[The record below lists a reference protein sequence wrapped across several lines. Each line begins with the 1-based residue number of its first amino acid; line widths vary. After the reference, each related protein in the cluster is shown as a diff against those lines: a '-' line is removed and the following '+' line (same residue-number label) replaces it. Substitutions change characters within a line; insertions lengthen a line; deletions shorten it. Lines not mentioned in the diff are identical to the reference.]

1 MVKTGFDMSSIAGV
15 EEATAAGFPIGG
27 ASIGDLVIRTRSDS
41 EVVVGAGYGAG
52 STAALHV
59 GAAGVGINTDSTS
72 ADSLTVAG
80 TAKVLGDARL
90 MTDAV
95 VGRDVLVTRNV
106 SAGGT
111 LSVAER
117 ATLAKDL
124 RFTTSTSTPAP
135 DTQSFETHWGMRVG
149 NARVVGPGDVHG
161 AVFVGDRLYERSE
174 TVPPFSVLM
183 SFADLT
189 ITNTITVSRTDDAS
203 WVPTENSTFMLEPV
217 VPDGTYAVVSVSGVL
232 GNTCAGVKVKT
243 AQGLTVSPS
252 VTYRYTPLIA
262 LSAILDA
269 LNTTA
274 VDPTLPLTAFVSGYV
289 LYGGTVNFSGTRVFE
304 GTGLDRYLYDIGSDQ
319 AFLVTSPNSL
329 EAVTGQAAA
338 LNMRSDYIVST
349 ATRVGTGVSAT
360 LTFDLAP
367 SDSLTG
373 YLAQQGAIPNAPR
386 FVEFGAQA
394 ETLTV
399 DGRTFQLLPSLVMSK
414 PSGSTIWTRAT
425 VSLSHASESSAPQL
439 NATTGFTLQTS
450 ILGAAGRGLAP
461 FQATIPCDIELE
473 VMEEFVDVYLTFPGV
488 APTTVEPVFSA
499 VAVTEITVGA
509 VTYPIVFKQT
519 VVPGVEYMVRM
530 LFDDFD
536 ANNLDIGSVT
546 LTVTYL
552 DADPAFP
559 IKYRFVYRDCTAM
572 SAPDN
577 VPMTDFTAIVA
588 FGNNRATADLTDF
601 VDYDAFNAA
610 EYNPYIS
617 WITVG
622 ASTLHMA
629 STYVSP
635 STPAIVDLVYDVGER
650 NVLVTGL
657 NSGTARLTGV
667 PARFTAVSFLATYVT
682 TTIVSVLAGTD
693 ALPDGSTHVYV
704 YLDRDQQYVLLKVVT
719 RTLTVDGIV
728 HQLVPVSAV
737 APDWSVITD
746 DTILYTIPF
755 AVSNVTAPTSG
766 GGGGG
771 STVIKETTRRPD
783 WTQTVPETSGAL
795 VVAAAAPLLSDAGL
809 GAPGVVSG
817 TSVSALTSRSLPDDA
832 WYHPGDHPTFLP
844 WSILTDVSSSGPT
857 GSVLSSPLISAES
870 SNDATVAAKAGTKA
884 LATPVGGLFL
894 NGVRQAATP
903 SKTTATL
910 RVTIMLL
917 EFLVPAWVQT
927 ASIAGVDCPIVAG
940 VATAPV
946 GTPDGDTIVV
956 VKTTGTGEL
965 GIAVVGAN
973 ASAFPVMTGTT
984 QSGYAF
990 LSVSDTDARAISTYY
1005 GLASGSTIAMTG
1017 YSPFTQGVEAVLFD
1031 GQPLT
1036 SAVVS
1041 ASGVV
1046 THSSPF
1052 IGGGGQVTVVG
1063 KPKYRIDTARSGTG
1077 ATLTAPVTSTTL
1089 TLTNAPVLATIA
1101 SEVYG
1106 TYLETPFIDVPTT
1119 VPATGATV
1127 DLTGC
1132 VNDGGYATI
1141 VVKLKDT
1148 FASFAETTA
1157 TVLSSVATLPYAPS
1171 ECVAVAIVSDSIVA
1185 TYLPAGQT
1193 TFALA
1198 GSLNGS
1204 LPVTLLFA
1212 KDVIRVDTHDRASK
1226 TFYAWTS
1233 QTTAGRLEST
1243 NAIAFIEASTDFE
1256 PAARVD
1262 ALTVVESTVLD
1273 YSETTGLAYV
1283 RTQYTTSGSD
1293 RDLTGDVAECVVLSV
1308 DMVSAT
1314 TVRSKVGG
1322 MDYAPTLL
1330 VGAAL
1335 EFEGALTV
1343 GGDVM
1348 VAGSTKV
1355 RNTTGDVFDATVTID
1370 GNAILSLNSVEAMTV
1385 SNAGAPFFRNGVQ
1398 ATAVRTLSDYRGG
1411 DLVMLDG
1418 SFNDSALQHLRR
1430 TRFARDLYGH
1440 DVRVMPEQPAVDGHT
1455 GRYSA
1460 GTSCVGDWMT
1470 GPGTAT
1476 ALGSTLTFQWG
1487 ALGAVPGAGDSIVVA
1502 GKVLRVLS
1510 GAQTS
1515 GNLTVMVDYDFGTP
1529 PSTVTVDA
1537 IHIRDAVT
1545 VDGLQL
1551 ASTTA
1556 AAVHEIGRAV
1566 RVVDTERT
1574 RVHGIEIQSAGLRPL
1589 DSTELGVYVSSA
1601 ASVSARATQPLAA
1614 PTDADK
1620 RFGVLETS
1628 VNSYVPLKV
1637 GLGTSQWTMTPSATY
1652 MQFSVNGSN
1661 AARIANNGSNAQVN
1675 FTGVHRCHLPRAEAS
1690 MVGLLVVA
1698 DREDYILMSGGFK
1711 RGTEAITV
1719 SESLPIVSVAS
1730 QACDPRVFGVV
1741 AGLEDERVD
1750 EIGCFTSYTEKPPG
1764 DTRVYV
1770 NSVGEGAIWVVDS
1783 EGPVSAGGY
1792 VTTSD
1797 VPGYACAQGD
1807 DLHRSCTAAKLT
1819 MSCDFVS
1826 VYKPRLIPTGQV
1838 DEYGDA
1844 VWAESGSEPAF
1855 LTRAVLPDGTV
1866 LTPSEAANARAA
1878 GETVYRA
1885 AFLGCIYTC

>member
-1 MVKTGFDMSSIAGV
+1 MSSIAGM

-27 ASIGDLVIRTRSDS
+27 ASIGDLVIRTRTQS
-41 EVVVGAGYGAG
+41 EVVVGAGYGVG
-52 STAALHV
+52 SMAALHV

-72 ADSLTVAG
+72 SDSLTVAG

-95 VGRDVLVTRNV
+95 VGRDVLVTRNI
-106 SAGGT
+106 ATGGA
-111 LSVAER
+111 LGVAER

-124 RFTTSTSTPAP
+124 RFTTSASVPAP
-135 DTQSFETHWGMRVG
+135 DTQSFETRWGMRVG

-161 AVFVGDRLYERSE
+161 AVFIGDRLYERSE
-174 TVPPFSVLM
+174 TVPPFNVLM

-189 ITNTITVSRTDDAS
+189 ITNTITLSRTDDAS

-217 VPDGTYAVVSVSGVL
+217 VPDGTYSVVSVSGVL
-232 GNTCAGVKVKT
+232 GNTCAGVQIKT

-289 LYGGTVNFSGTRVFE
+289 LYGGTVNFSGARVFD
-304 GTGLDRYLYDIGSDQ
+304 GTGLDRYLYDIESDQ
-319 AFLVTSPNSL
+319 AFLVTSSNSL
-329 EAVTGQAAA
+329 EAVTGQART

-360 LTFDLAP
+360 LTFDLDP

-373 YLAQQGAIPNAPR
+373 YLVQPGAIANASR

-399 DGRTFQLLPSLVMSK
+399 DGRTFQLLPSLVLSK
-414 PSGSTIWTRAT
+414 PSGSTVWTRAT

-439 NATTGFTLQTS
+439 NAVTGFTLQTS

-461 FQATIPCDIELE
+461 FQATFPCDIELE

-488 APTTVEPVFSA
+488 APTTIDPVFSA

-588 FGNNRATADLTDF
+588 FGNNRATADLSDF

-667 PARFTAVSFLATYVT
+667 PARFTAVSFLANYIT
-682 TTIVSVLAGTD
+682 TTIVSVLDGTD

-728 HQLVPVSAV
+728 HQLVPAYGVV
-737 APDWSVITD
+737 DWSVITD
-746 DTILYTIPF
+746 DTVLYTIPF
-755 AVSNVTAPTSG
+755 AVSNVTSPTS

-771 STVIKETTRRPD
+771 STVIKETTRRPN

-817 TSVSALTSRSLPDDA
+817 TAVLPLTSRSLPEDA
-832 WYHPGDHPTFLP
+832 WYHPGDHPGFLP
-844 WSILTDVSSSGPT
+844 WSILTDVASSGPT
-857 GSVLSSPLISAES
+857 GSVVSSPLISAES
-870 SNDATVAAKAGTKA
+870 SDDATVSAKAGTKA
-884 LATPVGGLFL
+884 IATPVGGLFL
-894 NGVRQAATP
+894 DGIRLAATP
-903 SKTTATL
+903 AKSTVTY
-910 RVTIMLL
+910 RVLVAAL
-917 EFLVPAWVQT
+917 QFDVPAWAQT
-927 ASIAGVDCPIVAG
+927 ASIAGVDCPIASG
-940 VATAPV
+940 VATAPAD
-946 GTPDGDTIVV
+946 TPDGQTIVV
-956 VKTTGTGEL
+956 LKTAGTGEL
-965 GIAVVGAN
+965 GIAVVGSN
-973 ASAFPVMTGTT
+973 TSPFPAMTGTT
-984 QSGYAF
+984 QAGYAF
-990 LSVSDTDARAISTYY
+990 LSVSDTDARAISTYP
-1005 GLASGSTIAMTG
+1005 GTASGSTVTLVG
-1017 YSPFTQGVEAVLFD
+1017 YSPFKQGVHSVLFE
-1031 GQPLT
+1031 GSPLA

-1041 ASGVV
+1041 VDGVV
-1046 THSSPF
+1046 THSSSVSP
-1052 IGGGGQVTVVG
+1052 GPGQVTVVG
-1063 KPKYRIDTARSGTG
+1063 KPKYRIDTARPGDE
-1077 ATLTAPVTSTTL
+1077 ATLTAPVSATTL
-1089 TLTNAPVLATIA
+1089 TMTYAAVLATVA
-1101 SEVYG
+1101 SEVRG
-1106 TYLETPFIDVPTT
+1106 TYLETPFIDTPPT
-1119 VPATGATV
+1119 VPGTGATV

-1141 VVKLKDT
+1141 VIKLKDT
-1148 FASFAETTA
+1148 FASYAETYA

-1171 ECVAVAIVSDSIVA
+1171 ECVAVAIVSNSIVT

-1193 TFALA
+1193 AFNLA
-1198 GSLNGS
+1198 GAPNGS
-1204 LPVTLLFA
+1204 VPVTLLFA
-1212 KDVIRVDTHDRASK
+1212 KDVIRVATHDRASK
-1226 TFYAWTS
+1226 TIYAWTS

-1243 NAIAFIEASTDFE
+1243 NAIAFVEASADFE

-1262 ALTVVESTVLD
+1262 ALTITDSTVLD

-1293 RDLTGDVAECVVLSV
+1293 ALKAPGDVVECVILSV

-1314 TVRSKVGG
+1314 TIRSKVGG

-1330 VGAAL
+1330 LGTAL

-1343 GGDVM
+1343 GGDVV
-1348 VAGSTKV
+1348 VAGSSKV
-1355 RNTTGDVFDATVTID
+1355 RNVSGDVLEMSVTTD
-1370 GNAILSLNSVEAMTV
+1370 GNAIMSLNSVEALTV
-1385 SNAGAPFFRNGVQ
+1385 SKVGAPFFRSGVQ

-1460 GTSCVGDWMT
+1460 GPSCVGDWMT
-1470 GPGTAT
+1470 GPGSAT
-1476 ALGSTLTFQWG
+1476 ALGATLTFQWG
-1487 ALGAVPGAGDSIVVA
+1487 EMGAVPGEGDSIVVS
-1502 GKVLRVLS
+1502 GKVLRILGGVQS
-1510 GAQTS
+1510 SAD
-1515 GNLTVMVDYDFGTP
+1515 LTVTVDYDFGTP
-1529 PSTVTVDA
+1529 ASTVVVDA

-1574 RVHGIEIQSAGLRPL
+1574 RIHGIEIQSTGLRPL

-1637 GLGTSQWTMTPSATY
+1637 GLGTSQWTMTPSATF
-1652 MQFSVNGSN
+1652 MEFSVNGSN

-1675 FTGVHRCHLPRAEAS
+1675 FTGVHRCHLPRADAS
-1690 MVGLLVVA
+1690 MVGLLVTA

-1719 SESLPIVSVAS
+1719 SESLPIVSIAS
-1730 QACDPRVFGVV
+1730 QARDPRVFGVV
-1741 AGLEDERVD
+1741 AGLELERVD
-1750 EIGCFTSYTEKPPG
+1750 EIGCFTSYTDKPPG

-1797 VPGYACAQGD
+1797 VPGYACAQSD
-1807 DLHRSCTAAKLT
+1807 DIHRSCTAAKLT
-1819 MSCDFVS
+1819 MSCDFVTFF
-1826 VYKPRLIPTGQV
+1826 KPRLVPTGEV
-1838 DEYGDA
+1838 DEHGDA
-1844 VWAESGSEPAF
+1844 VWAQSGNEPNF
-1855 LTRAVLPDGTV
+1855 LTRAVLGDGTI
-1866 LTPSEAANARAA
+1866 LTPSEAADSRAA

-1885 AFLGCIYTC
+1885 AFLGCTYTC

>member
-1 MVKTGFDMSSIAGV
+1 MSSIAGV

-59 GAAGVGINTDSTS
+59 GATGVGINTDSTS

-80 TAKVLGDARL
+80 TARFLGDAR
-90 MTDAV
+90 MSTDAV
-95 VGRDVLVTRNV
+95 VARDVLVTRNV

-124 RFTTSTSTPAP
+124 RFTSSASTPAP
-135 DTQSFETHWGMRVG
+135 DTQSFDTLWGMRVG
-149 NARVVGPGDVHG
+149 NARIVGPGDVHG

-174 TVPPFSVLM
+174 TVPPFNVLM

-189 ITNTITVSRTDDAS
+189 ITNTITLSRTDDAS
-203 WVPTENSTFMLEPV
+203 WVPTENSTFMLEPI
-217 VPDGTYAVVSVSGVL
+217 VPDGTYSVVSVSGVL

-243 AQGLTVSPS
+243 SQGLTVSPS

-274 VDPTLPLTAFVSGYV
+274 IDPTLPLTAFISGYV
-289 LYGGTVNFSGTRVFE
+289 LYGGTVNFSGTRVFD
-304 GTGLDRYLYDIGSDQ
+304 GTGLDRYLYDIESDQ

-338 LNMRSDYIVST
+338 LKMRSDYIVST
-349 ATRVGTGVSAT
+349 ATRVGTGVAAT
-360 LTFDLAP
+360 LTFDLDP
-367 SDSLTG
+367 TDSLTG
-373 YLAQQGAIPNAPR
+373 YLVQQGAIANAPR

-394 ETLTV
+394 ETLTI
-399 DGRTFQLLPSLVMSK
+399 DGRTFQLLPSLVLSK
-414 PSGSTIWTRAT
+414 PSGSTTWTRAT

-461 FQATIPCDIELE
+461 FQATFPCDIELE
-473 VMEEFVDVYLTFPGV
+473 VMEEFVDVYLTFPTV

-499 VAVTEITVGA
+499 VSVTEITVGA

-546 LTVTYL
+546 ITVTYL

-572 SAPDN
+572 KSPDN

-588 FGNNRATADLTDF
+588 YGNNRATADLSDF
-601 VDYDAFNAA
+601 IDYDAFNAA
-610 EYNPYIS
+610 EYNPYVS

-622 ASTLHMA
+622 SSTLHMA

-635 STPAIVDLVYDVGER
+635 NTPAIVDLVYDVGER

-728 HQLVPVSAV
+728 HQLVPVGAV

-755 AVSNVTAPTSG
+755 AVSNVTSPASG

-783 WTQTVPETSGAL
+783 WTQTVPETSGL

-817 TSVSALTSRSLPDDA
+817 TSVSALTSRTLPDDA
-832 WYHPGDHPTFLP
+832 WYHPGDHPAFLP
-844 WSILTDVSSSGPT
+844 WSILADVTSSGPT
-857 GSVLSSPLISAES
+857 GSVISSPLISAES
-870 SNDATVAAKAGTKA
+870 SDDATVAAKAGTKA

-894 NGVRQAATP
+894 NGIRLATTP
-903 SKTTATL
+903 SKSTVTVRVLITAL
-910 RVTIMLL
+910 Q
-917 EFLVPAWVQT
+917 FAVPTWAQT
-927 ASIAGVDCPIVAG
+927 ASIAGVDCPIASG
-940 VATAPV
+940 VATAPAD
-946 GTPDGDTIVV
+946 TPDGQTIVV
-956 VKTTGTGEL
+956 LKTAGTGEL
-965 GIAVVGAN
+965 GVAVVGSN
-973 ASAFPVMTGTT
+973 ASPFPAMTGTT
-984 QSGYAF
+984 QAGYAF
-990 LSVSDTDARAISTYY
+990 LSVSDTDARAISTFP
-1005 GLASGSTIAMTG
+1005 GTASGSTIALVG
-1017 YSPFTQGVEAVLFD
+1017 YSPFKQGVQTVLFE
-1031 GQPLT
+1031 GTPLA
-1036 SAVVS
+1036 SATVS
-1041 ASGVV
+1041 VSGVV
-1046 THSSPF
+1046 THSSSVTP
-1052 IGGGGQVTVVG
+1052 GLGQVTIVG
-1063 KPKYRIDTARSGTG
+1063 KPKYRIDTARPGDA
-1077 ATLTAPVTSTTL
+1077 ATLTAPVSSTTL
-1089 TLTNAPVLATIA
+1089 TMTYASVLASVA
-1101 SEVYG
+1101 SQVRG
-1106 TYLETPFIDVPTT
+1106 TYLELPFIDTPTT

-1132 VNDGGYATI
+1132 INDGGYATI
-1141 VVKLKDT
+1141 VIELRDT

-1171 ECVAVAIVSDSIVA
+1171 ECVAVAIVSNSLVA
-1185 TYLPAGQT
+1185 TYVPAGQS

-1198 GSLNGS
+1198 GAPNGS
-1204 LPVTLLFA
+1204 ARVTLLFA
-1212 KDVIRVDTHDRASK
+1212 KDVVRVDTHDRASK

-1262 ALTVVESTVLD
+1262 ALTVTDSTVVD

-1283 RTQYTTSGSD
+1283 RTQYATSGSD
-1293 RDLTGDVAECVVLSV
+1293 RDLTGDVAECVILSV

-1330 VGAAL
+1330 VGTAL

-1343 GGDVM
+1343 GGDVV

-1355 RNTTGDVFDATVTID
+1355 RNTTGDVFDTTVTTD
-1370 GNAILSLNSVEAMTV
+1370 GNAVLSLNSVEALTV
-1385 SNAGAPFFRNGVQ
+1385 SNAGPFFRNGVH
-1398 ATAVRTLSDYRGG
+1398 ASAVRTLSDYRGG

-1430 TRFARDLYGH
+1430 TRFARDLYGR
-1440 DVRVMPEQPAVDGHT
+1440 DVRVMPEQPSVDGHT

-1460 GTSCVGDWMT
+1460 GPSCVGDWMT

-1487 ALGAVPGAGDSIVVA
+1487 ALGAVPGAGDSIVVS
-1502 GKVLRVLS
+1502 GKVIRVLS
-1510 GAQTS
+1510 GVQTS
-1515 GNLTVMVDYDFGTP
+1515 ADLTVTVDYDFGSP
-1529 PSTVTVDA
+1529 ASTVVVDA

-1589 DSTELGVYVSSA
+1589 DATELGVYVSSA

-1730 QACDPRVFGVV
+1730 QARDPRVFGVV
-1741 AGLEDERVD
+1741 AGIEDVRVD

-1819 MSCDFVS
+1819 MSCDFVTF
-1826 VYKPRLIPTGQV
+1826 YKPRLVPTGEV
-1838 DEYGDA
+1838 DEDGDA
-1844 VWAESGSEPAF
+1844 LWAESGSEPTF
-1855 LTRAVLPDGTV
+1855 MTRAVLQDGTV

-1885 AFLGCIYTC
+1885 AFLGCVYTC

>member
-1 MVKTGFDMSSIAGV
+1 MSSIAGV

-27 ASIGDLVIRTRSDS
+27 ASIGDLVIRTRSQS

-72 ADSLTVAG
+72 TDSLTVAG
-80 TAKVLGDARL
+80 TAKFQGDARL

-95 VGRDVLVTRNV
+95 VGRDVLVSRNV

-111 LSVAER
+111 LTVAER

-124 RFTTSTSTPAP
+124 RFTTSASTPAP
-135 DTQSFETHWGMRVG
+135 DTQSFETRWGMRVG

-161 AVFVGDRLYERSE
+161 AVFIGDRLYERSE
-174 TVPPFSVLM
+174 TVPPFNVLM

-189 ITNTITVSRTDDAS
+189 ITKTITLSRTDDAS
-203 WVPTENSTFMLEPV
+203 WTPTENSTFMLEPV
-217 VPDGTYAVVSVSGVL
+217 VPDGTYSVVSVSGVL
-232 GNTCAGVKVKT
+232 GNTCAGVKIKT

-289 LYGGTVNFSGTRVFE
+289 LYGGTVNFSGARVFE
-304 GTGLDRYLYDIGSDQ
+304 GTGLDRYLYDIESDQ

-338 LNMRSDYIVST
+338 LKMRSDYIVST

-360 LTFDLAP
+360 LTFDLDP
-367 SDSLTG
+367 SDALTG
-373 YLAQQGAIPNAPR
+373 YLVQPGAIANAPR
-386 FVEFGAQA
+386 FVEYSAQA

-399 DGRTFQLLPSLVMSK
+399 DGRTFQLLPSLVLSK
-414 PSGSTIWTRAT
+414 PSGSTVWTRAT
-425 VSLSHASESSAPQL
+425 VSLSHASESNSPQL
-439 NATTGFTLQTS
+439 NSVTGFTLQTS
-450 ILGAAGRGLAP
+450 ILGAPGRGLTP
-461 FQATIPCDIELE
+461 FQATFPCDIELE
-473 VMEEFVDVYLTFPGV
+473 VMEEFVDVYLTFPTV
-488 APTTVEPVFSA
+488 APTTVEAVFSA
-499 VAVTEITVGA
+499 VAVTEIAVGA

-530 LFDDFD
+530 LFDVFD
-536 ANNLDIGSVT
+536 ANDLDIGSVT

-572 SAPDN
+572 KAPDN
-577 VPMTDFTAIVA
+577 VPMANFTAIVA
-588 FGNNRATADLTDF
+588 FGNNRATADLSDF
-601 VDYDAFNAA
+601 LDYGAFNAA
-610 EYNPYIS
+610 EYNPYVS

-667 PARFTAVSFLATYVT
+667 PARFTAVSFLATYIT

-728 HQLVPVSAV
+728 HQLVPAYGAV
-737 APDWSVITD
+737 DWSVITD
-746 DTILYTIPF
+746 DTVLYTIPF
-755 AVSNVTAPTSG
+755 AVSNVAAPTSG

-817 TSVSALTSRSLPDDA
+817 TSVLPLTSRALRADA

-844 WSILTDVSSSGPT
+844 WSILADVSSSGPT

-894 NGVRQAATP
+894 NAIRLAATP
-903 SKTTATL
+903 AKSTVTL
-910 RVTIMLL
+910 RVLITALQ
-917 EFLVPAWVQT
+917 FAVPSWAQT
-927 ASIAGVDCPIVAG
+927 ASIAGVDCPIASG
-940 VATAPV
+940 IATAPAD
-946 GTPDGDTIVV
+946 TPDGQTIVV
-956 VKTTGTGEL
+956 IKTAGTGEL

-973 ASAFPVMTGTT
+973 TSSFPVMTGTT
-984 QSGYAF
+984 QVGYAF
-990 LSVSDTDARAISTYY
+990 LSVSDTDARAISTFP
-1005 GLASGSTIAMTG
+1005 GTASGSTIALVG
-1017 YSPFTQGVEAVLFD
+1017 YSPFKQGVETVLFE
-1031 GQPLT
+1031 GKPLA
-1036 SAVVS
+1036 SATVS
-1041 ASGVV
+1041 VSGVV
-1046 THSSPF
+1046 THSSSVTPG
-1052 IGGGGQVTVVG
+1052 IGQVTIVG
-1063 KPKYRIDTARSGTG
+1063 RPKYRIDTARAGDE
-1077 ATLTAPVTSTTL
+1077 ATLTAPVSSTTL
-1089 TLTNAPVLATIA
+1089 TMTYASVLATVA
-1101 SEVYG
+1101 TQVRG
-1106 TYLETPFIDVPTT
+1106 TYLEVPFIDTPTT

-1132 VNDGGYATI
+1132 VNNGGYATI
-1141 VVKLKDT
+1141 AVKLKDT
-1148 FASFAETTA
+1148 FASFAETTS

-1171 ECVAVAIVSDSIVA
+1171 ECVAVAIVSNSIVS

-1198 GSLNGS
+1198 GAPNGS
-1204 LPVTLLFA
+1204 VPVTLLFA
-1212 KDVIRVDTHDRASK
+1212 KDVVRVDTHDRASK

-1243 NAIAFIEASTDFE
+1243 NAIAFVEASTDFE

-1262 ALTVVESTVLD
+1262 ALTVTDSTVLD

-1293 RDLTGDVAECVVLSV
+1293 RDLAGDVAECVILSV

-1330 VGAAL
+1330 VGSAL

-1355 RNTTGDVFDATVTID
+1355 RNVSGDVLETSVTTD
-1370 GNAILSLNSVEAMTV
+1370 GNAVLSLNSIEALTV
-1385 SNAGAPFFRNGVQ
+1385 SNSGAPFFRSGVQ

-1440 DVRVMPEQPAVDGHT
+1440 DVRVMPEQPAVDGHV

-1460 GTSCVGDWMT
+1460 GPSCVGDWMT
-1470 GPGTAT
+1470 GPGSAT

-1487 ALGAVPGAGDSIVVA
+1487 ALGAVPGEGDSIVVT
-1502 GKVLRVLS
+1502 GKVLRVLN
-1510 GAQTS
+1510 GVQTS
-1515 GNLTVMVDYDFGTP
+1515 GDLMVTMDYDFGTP
-1529 PSTVTVDA
+1529 ARTVTVDA

-1574 RVHGIEIQSAGLRPL
+1574 RVHGIEIQSTGLRPL

-1601 ASVSARATQPLAA
+1601 ASVSARATQPLAP
-1614 PTDADK
+1614 PTETDK

-1675 FTGVHRCHLPRAEAS
+1675 FTGVHRCHLPGADAS
-1690 MVGLLVVA
+1690 MVGLLVSA

-1711 RGTEAITV
+1711 RGTEAITI

-1730 QACDPRVFGVV
+1730 QARDPRVFGVV
-1741 AGLEDERVD
+1741 AGIELDRVD

-1797 VPGYACAQGD
+1797 VPGYACAQSD

-1819 MSCDFVS
+1819 MSCDFVTF
-1826 VYKPRLIPTGQV
+1826 YKPRLVPTGEV
-1838 DEYGDA
+1838 DEHGDA
-1844 VWAESGSEPAF
+1844 IWAQSGSEPNF
-1855 LTRAVLPDGTV
+1855 LTRAVLGDGTI
-1866 LTPSEAANARAA
+1866 LTLSEAADARAA

-1885 AFLGCIYTC
+1885 AFLGCTYTC